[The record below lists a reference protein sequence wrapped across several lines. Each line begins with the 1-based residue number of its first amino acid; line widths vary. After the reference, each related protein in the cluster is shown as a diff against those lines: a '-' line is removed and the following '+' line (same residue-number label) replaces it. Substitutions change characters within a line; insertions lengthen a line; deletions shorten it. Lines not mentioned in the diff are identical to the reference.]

1 MNISRLSTFSL
12 AMAVAVFALGYNTSF
27 AGKPVNGEHD
37 HGDEDPPPPDNP
49 IAYTAELVN
58 PVFDETTGFGAF
70 IVDFVVDDGSLIT
83 NRKQKSLLPDSPWA
97 LTFTRPT
104 DPDAADAWDRVFEAC
119 ENFFGSHPV
128 EGIGPTPMHVSQFTV
143 PAVADNW
150 EIAQTGGG
158 GGVVAVGMVNI
169 EFDSNGVSTE
179 VPGNENPVYFLIH
192 LFFFGDY
199 VFDGPKDPWLPV
211 GSNSVRYDIVE
222 VKIMGGTV
230 PGATTKAG
238 CVSEGSAPRTPL
250 NDNKSTLVITV
261 QQSE

>member
-1 MNISRLSTFSL
+1 MNISRVTTISL
-12 AMAVAVFALGYNTSF
+12 VLAVAVFALGYNTSF
-27 AGKPVNGEHD
+27 AGKPDNDGNHN

-83 NRKQKSLLPDSPWA
+83 NRKQKSLLPDPVSA
-97 LTFTRPT
+97 LTFTRPI
-104 DPDAADAWDRVFEAC
+104 DPDAQDAWDRVFEAC

-169 EFDSNGVSTE
+169 EFDINGISTVVSDKD
-179 VPGNENPVYFLIH
+179 VHFLIH
-192 LFFFGDY
+192 LFFFGDT
-199 VFDGPKDPWLPV
+199 VFDSPKDPWLPV